1 VRETE
6 GKCQSGKMKKTEIE
20 GRWEER
26 KGKEI
31 QSGKRQMGIQ
41 KNTVE
46 RQEEMLGKT

>member
-6 GKCQSGKMKKTEIE
+6 GKCQSGKIKKTEIE

-31 QSGKRQMGIQ
+31 QNGKRQMGIQ

-46 RQEEMLGKT
+46 RQGETIGET